1 MPEQQHY
8 AWRIVVGQIASN
20 TSARELLADQ
30 LGVNPVTLLR
40 WAGMHKTGVVG
51 EQQRVIEPRKGSLLK
66 LVFALPEQREVLI
79 ASLMEEFPFMFKLE
93 DFQPDARPAF
103 EHTTIPV
110 ICYEA
115 VLQATATLSGGI
127 RYVTVFDHLL
137 RFALLQLDPERLGLS
152 AIVVQCTPP
161 GSGEKVRSLREQFR
175 IGTPPWESRREER
188 NLFLGAE
195 SLAGK
200 SVETRQPYEVEDI
213 RSYTGLL
220 PIHRTKYEVSAA
232 VCPIMRTG
240 AVAGCL
246 LFSSTQPGF
255 FTRERAKLIEK
266 YAHLALEAFDPQDFY
281 PPDRIELRWMP
292 NAEEQAPMIR
302 LIPKQVMDLLRA
314 GQVTNRALAERE
326 IIHRTEANFIYLA
339 SLASGTASLD
349 QEIAL
354 ERS

>member
-1 MPEQQHY
+1 MPEQRHY
-8 AWRIVVGQIASN
+8 AWRVIVGQVASN
-20 TSARELLADQ
+20 TSAREQLAGQ

-40 WAGMHKTGVVG
+40 WAGFHKTGDAE
-51 EQQRVIEPRKGSLLK
+51 EQQRAIEPRKGSLIK
-66 LVFALPEQREVLI
+66 LVLALPEHQEALI
-79 ASLMEEFPFMFKLE
+79 ASLMEEFPFMFKPE
-93 DFQPDARPAF
+93 DFQPDARTIF
-103 EHTTIPV
+103 EPTTIPA

-115 VLQATATLSGGI
+115 VLQATATLSGGM
-127 RYVTVFDHLL
+127 RYTTVFDHIL

-152 AIVVQCTPP
+152 AIVVQCTLPR
-161 GSGEKVRSLREQFR
+161 SGEKVHSLREKFR
-175 IGTPPWESRREER
+175 MGTPPWQPRREER

-200 SVETRQPYEVEDI
+200 AVETRQPYEVEDI

-255 FTRERAKLIEK
+255 FTHERAKLIEK
-266 YAHLALEAFDPQDFY
+266 YAYLALEAFDPQDFY
-281 PPDRIELRWMP
+281 APERVQLRWMP
-292 NAEEQAPMIR
+292 DAEEQEPMIR
-302 LIPKQVMDLLRA
+302 LMPKQVMDLLRT
-314 GQVTNRALAERE
+314 GQVTNRERAERE
-326 IIHRTEANFIYLA
+326 IIHQTEENFIYLA
-339 SLASGTASLD
+339 SVASTTDSLT
-349 QEIAL
+349 QETAL

>member
-1 MPEQQHY
+1 MPEHHHY
-8 AWRIVVGQIASN
+8 AWRVIVGQIASN
-20 TSARELLADQ
+20 TGAREQLAEQ

-40 WAGMHKTGVVG
+40 WAGIHKVGVVG
-51 EQQRVIEPRKGSLLK
+51 EQQRVIEPRKGSLIK
-66 LVFALPEQREVLI
+66 LVLALPEHREALI
-79 ASLMEEFPFMFKLE
+79 TSLIEEFPFMFKPE
-93 DFQPDARPAF
+93 DFQPDARLIF
-103 EHTTIPV
+103 ESTTIPA

-127 RYVTVFDHLL
+127 RYTTVFDHLL

-175 IGTPPWESRREER
+175 MGTPPWQPRREER
-188 NLFLGAE
+188 NLFLGSE

-200 SVETRQPYEVEDI
+200 AVETRRPYEVDDI

-240 AVAGCL
+240 KVAGCL

-255 FTRERAKLIEK
+255 FTHERAKLIEK
-266 YAHLALEAFDPQDFY
+266 YAYLALEAFDPQDFY
-281 PPDRIELRWMP
+281 APERIELRWMP
-292 NAEEQAPMIR
+292 KAEEQEPMIR
-302 LIPKQVMDLLRA
+302 LMPKQVMDLLKT
-314 GQVTNRALAERE
+314 GQVTNRELAERE
-326 IIHRTEANFIYLA
+326 IIHQTEEACIYLA
-339 SLASGTASLD
+339 SVASTTDSRE

>member
-1 MPEQQHY
+1 MSQGHY
-8 AWRIVVGQIASN
+8 AWRVIVGQIASN
-20 TSARELLADQ
+20 IDAREQLASQ

-40 WAGMHKTGVVG
+40 WAGMHKTGVAG

-66 LVFALPEQREVLI
+66 LVTALPEHREALI
-79 ASLMEEFPFMFKLE
+79 ASLKEEFPSMFKPE

-103 EHTTIPV
+103 EATIPS

-115 VLQATATLSGGI
+115 VLEAAAMLSGGI
-127 RYVTVFDHLL
+127 RYTSVFDHLL

-152 AIVVQCTPP
+152 AIVVQCTRPR
-161 GSGEKVRSLREQFR
+161 SEEKVRSLREQFR
-175 IGTPPWESRREER
+175 IGTPPWQPRREER

-200 SVETRQPYEVEDI
+200 AVETSQPYEVEDI

-232 VCPIMRTG
+232 ACPIMRAG

-246 LFSSTQPGF
+246 LFSSQQPGF

-266 YAHLALEAFDPQDFY
+266 YAHLALEGFDPQDFY
-281 PPDRIELRWMP
+281 PPEHIELRWMP
-292 NAEEQAPMIR
+292 DAEEQEAVIR
-302 LIPKQVMDLLRA
+302 LIPKQVRDLLRT
-314 GQVTNRALAERE
+314 GQITNRSLAERE
-326 IIHRTEANFIYLA
+326 IIHRTEEHFIDLA
-339 SLASGTASLD
+339 SHASAIHSLD

>member
-1 MPEQQHY
+1 MPEPHHY
-8 AWRIVVGQIASN
+8 VWRTIVGQIASN
-20 TSARELLADQ
+20 TSAREQLATQ

-40 WAGMHKTGVVG
+40 WSGIHKTGPVG

-66 LVFALPEQREVLI
+66 LVFALPEHREALI
-79 ASLMEEFPFMFKLE
+79 ASLTEEFPSMFKPE
-93 DFQPDARPAF
+93 DFQLDIRPSF
-103 EHTTIPV
+103 ESTTIPA

-115 VLQATATLSGGI
+115 VLQATATLSGGM
-127 RYVTVFDHLL
+127 RYTSVFDHLL

-161 GSGEKVRSLREQFR
+161 ASGEKVRSLREHFR
-175 IGTPPWESRREER
+175 VGTPPWQPGREER

-200 SVETRQPYEVEDI
+200 AVETRRPYEVEDI

-232 VCPIMRTG
+232 VCPILRTG

-246 LFSSTQPGF
+246 LFSSTQPDF
-255 FTRERAKLIEK
+255 FTRERVKLIEK

-281 PPDRIELRWMP
+281 PPERIELRWMP
-292 NAEEQAPMIR
+292 TAEEQEPMIR
-302 LIPKQVMDLLRA
+302 LIPKQVMDLLRT
-314 GQVTNRALAERE
+314 GQITNRTLAEHE
-326 IIHRTEANFIYLA
+326 VIHRTEENLIYLA
-339 SLASGTASLD
+339 SLASASD
-349 QEIAL
+349 PCNKEIAL